1 MGEYG
6 GGVWRCEEVSPHTS
20 IPHRGHGRTGTPRP
34 GVGWLVTRVLVG
46 VLVLVVVGGP
56 YAHSHP
62 HTGGRPRPV
71 GTQLP
76 WLQGHLKPQ
85 KPQKPL
91 LAFFIMSLML
101 ASNVSLSQRGLA
113 SQIQTRPPTFEVNE
127 FN

>member
-1 MGEYG
+1 MVGIL
-6 GGVWRCEEVSPHTS
+6 TS
-20 IPHRGHGRTGTPRP
+20 VAALAPRP

-101 ASNVSLSQRGLA
+101 ASNVSFTLIHRGVKNG
-113 SQIQTRPPTFEVNE
+113 I
-127 FN
+127 

>member
-1 MGEYG
+1 M
-6 GGVWRCEEVSPHTS
+6 VSDAQILKTQTCFLQEIVQKERIQP
-20 IPHRGHGRTGTPRP
+20 GTFDFTLLVPFCLY
-34 GVGWLVTRVLVG
+34 LVTRVLVG

-101 ASNVSLSQRGLA
+101 ASNVSFTLIHRGVKNG
-113 SQIQTRPPTFEVNE
+113 I
-127 FN
+127 